1 MPKGKKASS
10 TGNSKIPKWLGL
22 MGLSD
27 KEDLTA
33 GLSAICQGL
42 SEQEEEQKRCTE
54 ALKESIAGLE
64 KSIAAFEK
72 ASRSS
77 SKALGEA
84 LKGIVQIQSEEIA
97 TMERIH
103 TEVLKTRKDIG
114 EVKKALTYLGKDVA
128 TSKDMALV
136 EELMRLLVANHLIE
150 RV

>member
-10 TGNSKIPKWLGL
+10 AGNRKIPKWLGL

-33 GLSAICQGL
+33 GLSAIRQGL
-42 SEQEEEQKRCTE
+42 SEQEEEQKRGTE

-97 TMERIH
+97 TMDRIH
-103 TEVLKTRKDIG
+103 TEVLKTQKDIG
-114 EVKKALTYLGKDVA
+114 EVKKALTYLGKHVA

>member
-1 MPKGKKASS
+1 MPKGKKAGSV
-10 TGNSKIPKWLGL
+10 GNSKIPKWLGL

-33 GLSAICQGL
+33 ELSAISQGL
-42 SEQEEEQKRCTE
+42 SEQDEEQARRAE
-54 ALKESIAGLE
+54 ALKESIAALE
-64 KSIAAFEK
+64 KSIAAYEK

-77 SKALGEA
+77 TKALGQV
-84 LKGIVQIQSEEIA
+84 LDGIVQVQSEEIA

-103 TEVLKTRKDIG
+103 AEIRKTRQDIAEIKRG
-114 EVKKALTYLGKDVA
+114 LSYLGSHMA

>member
-1 MPKGKKASS
+1 MPKGKKSAAAA
-10 TGNSKIPKWLGL
+10 NSKIPRWFGL
-22 MGLSD
+22 MGQGD

-33 GLSAICQGL
+33 ELSAISQGL
-42 SEQEEEQKRCTE
+42 SEQDEEQARRSE
-54 ALKESIAGLE
+54 ALKESIAALE
-64 KSIAAFEK
+64 KSIAAYEK

-77 SKALGEA
+77 TKALGQV
-84 LKGIVQIQSEEIA
+84 LDGIVQVQSEEIA

-103 TEVLKTRKDIG
+103 AAIRKTRQDIAEIKRG
-114 EVKKALTYLGKDVA
+114 LTYLGSHVA